1 MTENININLGS
12 WSSVFAVPCDIV
24 DKYIKLAGAAQ
35 LKVLLWILR
44 NSGKSFTADEIGKD
58 LSMHSADVKDSIEF
72 WVTAGLIAKN
82 QDSLSPAKA
91 ESTVSEAVTITEA
104 SEINAAPEKAP
115 KRALT
120 RPQKPDSIFV
130 AQRMNTDKDIASL
143 MQEAEVIIGRPLS
156 HNDSSTL
163 LMMHDHDG
171 LPVDVILMA
180 LQYSISQGKGMRY
193 IEQLGVG
200 WASEGIDT
208 IDKAEEKIKSLLE
221 SKQAWN
227 KASKIFGI
235 KSTGSPT
242 KAQVEY
248 ANRWINKWHYSDDM
262 LREAYE
268 VCVNQK
274 NEFNLRYVDGII
286 KKWHNGGILT
296 MEELKAA
303 KNSKGSRSAKS
314 NKKSD
319 TSYDIEAYENF
330 SIFDKED

>member
-1 MTENININLGS
+1 MEENININLGS

-44 NSGKSFTADEIGKD
+44 NSGRSFTPEEIGKE
-58 LSMHSADVKDSIEF
+58 LSMHPADVKDSIEF
-72 WVTAGLIAKN
+72 WVTAGLIAK
-82 QDSLSPAKA
+82 DKEALSPAKA
-91 ESTVSEAVTITEA
+91 ENTSDTPVEVSEVKE
-104 SEINAAPEKAP
+104 EIIEKKETP

-130 AQRMNTDKDIASL
+130 AQRINSDSDIASL
-143 MQEAEVIIGRPLS
+143 MQEAEVILGRPLS

-163 LMMHDHDG
+163 LLMHDHDG

-180 LQYSISQGKGMRY
+180 LQYAVSQGKGMRY
-193 IEQLGVG
+193 IEQLGAG
-200 WASEGIDT
+200 WSSDGIDT
-208 IDKAEEKIKSLLE
+208 MEKAEERIKSLIE

-235 KSTGSPT
+235 RNVGSPT

-248 ANRWINKWHYSDDM
+248 SNRWINKWHYTDEM

-268 VCVNQK
+268 LCINQK
-274 NEFNLRYVDGII
+274 GEFNLRYLDGII
-286 KKWHNGGILT
+286 KKWHNSGILT
-296 MEELKAA
+296 MDELKAA
-303 KNSKGSRSAKS
+303 QNKKAAKTAKS
-314 NKKSD
+314 GRKND

-330 SIFDKED
+330 SIFDKEE

>member
-1 MTENININLGS
+1 MAENININLGS

-44 NSGKSFTADEIGKD
+44 NSGRSFTSDEIGSD
-58 LSMHSADVKDSIEF
+58 LSMHPADVKDSIEF

-82 QDSLSPAKA
+82 EDFLSPAKA
-91 ESTVSEAVTITEA
+91 ENTVSKTLEVSKSSETIVTEKIT
-104 SEINAAPEKAP
+104 P
-115 KRALT
+115 KRILT

-130 AQRMNTDKDIASL
+130 AQRINTDQDVASL
-143 MQEAEVIIGRPLS
+143 MQEAEVILGRPLS

-171 LPVDVILMA
+171 LPVDVILMV

-193 IEQLGVG
+193 IEQLGAG
-200 WASEGIDT
+200 WANDGIDT

-221 SKQAWN
+221 SKQAWS

-235 KSTGSPT
+235 KSAGSPT

-248 ANRWINKWHYSDDM
+248 ADRWINKWHYSHEM

-268 VCVNQK
+268 LCVNQK
-274 NEFNLRYVDGII
+274 NEFNLRYLDGII
-286 KKWHNGGILT
+286 KKWHNSGILT
-296 MEELKAA
+296 IDDLKATQNKKA
-303 KNSKGSRSAKS
+303 FKNTKS
-314 NKKSD
+314 NKKTD
-319 TSYDIEAYENF
+319 TSYDIEAYESF